1 MDVKDING
9 KPVNVPMM
17 VITLI
22 VGTFITVLNQTIL
35 STAFPTLMKAFD
47 ISTATVQW
55 LSTGFMLVNGIMIP
69 VSAYLSAKVPSKWL
83 YMSAMSTF
91 FVGTLVAFVANS
103 FGVLLAGRLIQA
115 IGVGITMP
123 LLQNIMMS
131 IFPPNRRGAAMGMA
145 GIAIGVAPAIGPTL
159 SGYVIDNFGWR
170 VLFGM
175 ILPIAALVI
184 LAAMFFFKNVLPL
197 SNPKLDV
204 PSLIESSIGFGAL
217 LYGFSEVGND
227 GWGDPMVLGS
237 IAVGLIFIVIFG
249 YRQLHLKEPFVE
261 LRVFKSKIFALS
273 TALGTIANMAMVGV
287 EMILPLYLQII
298 HGKSALESGLTLLP
312 GALLIAVMS
321 PVTGQVFDRRGAKRL
336 AQLGLF
342 FLTIATLPYFFLTT
356 NTPSIFITVIYAV
369 RMFGISMVMM
379 PLTTNGMNALTP
391 DMIRHG
397 TAVNNTVRQVATS
410 MTTAVLISVLSNVTN
425 LAKPAASLLKRNPLQ
440 YKQDFL
446 NATLNG
452 YHAAFL
458 LAVGFS
464 LVGWVLAFF
473 LNSHAMSQE
482 ITIQP
487 EKKVKA

>member
-1 MDVKDING
+1 
-9 KPVNVPMM
+9 
-17 VITLI
+17 
-22 VGTFITVLNQTIL
+22 
-35 STAFPTLMKAFD
+35 
-47 ISTATVQW
+47 
-55 LSTGFMLVNGIMIP
+55 
-69 VSAYLSAKVPSKWL
+69 
-83 YMSAMSTF
+83 
-91 FVGTLVAFVANS
+91 
-103 FGVLLAGRLIQA
+103 
-115 IGVGITMP
+115 
-123 LLQNIMMS
+123 
-131 IFPPNRRGAAMGMA
+131 
-145 GIAIGVAPAIGPTL
+145 
-159 SGYVIDNFGWR
+159 
-170 VLFGM
+170 M
-175 ILPIAALVI
+175 ILPIAGLVLIAAL
-184 LAAMFFFKNVLPL
+184 FFFKNVLPL

-273 TALGTIANMAMVGV
+273 TVLGTIANMAMVGV

-312 GALLIAVMS
+312 GALLIAVVS
-321 PVTGQVFDRRGAKRL
+321 PVTGQVFDRIGAKRL

-342 FLTIATLPYFFLTT
+342 LLTIATLPYFFLTT

-425 LAKPAASLLKRNPLQ
+425 LAKPAASLVKSNPLQ
-440 YKQDFL
+440 YKQDFF

-464 LVGWVLAFF
+464 LVGWILTFF

-482 ITIQP
+482 VTIKD

>member
-1 MDVKDING
+1 
-9 KPVNVPMM
+9 
-17 VITLI
+17 
-22 VGTFITVLNQTIL
+22 
-35 STAFPTLMKAFD
+35 
-47 ISTATVQW
+47 
-55 LSTGFMLVNGIMIP
+55 
-69 VSAYLSAKVPSKWL
+69 
-83 YMSAMSTF
+83 
-91 FVGTLVAFVANS
+91 
-103 FGVLLAGRLIQA
+103 
-115 IGVGITMP
+115 
-123 LLQNIMMS
+123 
-131 IFPPNRRGAAMGMA
+131 
-145 GIAIGVAPAIGPTL
+145 
-159 SGYVIDNFGWR
+159 
-170 VLFGM
+170 
-175 ILPIAALVI
+175 
-184 LAAMFFFKNVLPL
+184 
-197 SNPKLDV
+197 
-204 PSLIESSIGFGAL
+204 
-217 LYGFSEVGND
+217 
-227 GWGDPMVLGS
+227 
-237 IAVGLIFIVIFG
+237 
-249 YRQLHLKEPFVE
+249 
-261 LRVFKSKIFALS
+261 
-273 TALGTIANMAMVGV
+273 
-287 EMILPLYLQII
+287 MILPLYLQII

-321 PVTGQVFDRRGAKRL
+321 PVTGQVFDRIGAKRL

>member
-115 IGVGITMP
+115 IGVGVGITMP

-321 PVTGQVFDRRGAKRL
+321 PVTGQVFDRIGAKRL

-397 TAVNNTVRQVATS
+397 TAVNNTVR
-410 MTTAVLISVLSNVTN
+410 
-425 LAKPAASLLKRNPLQ
+425 
-440 YKQDFL
+440 
-446 NATLNG
+446 
-452 YHAAFL
+452 
-458 LAVGFS
+458 
-464 LVGWVLAFF
+464 
-473 LNSHAMSQE
+473 
-482 ITIQP
+482 
-487 EKKVKA
+487 

>member
-1 MDVKDING
+1 
-9 KPVNVPMM
+9 
-17 VITLI
+17 
-22 VGTFITVLNQTIL
+22 
-35 STAFPTLMKAFD
+35 
-47 ISTATVQW
+47 
-55 LSTGFMLVNGIMIP
+55 
-69 VSAYLSAKVPSKWL
+69 
-83 YMSAMSTF
+83 
-91 FVGTLVAFVANS
+91 
-103 FGVLLAGRLIQA
+103 
-115 IGVGITMP
+115 
-123 LLQNIMMS
+123 
-131 IFPPNRRGAAMGMA
+131 MGMA

-312 GALLIAVMS
+312 GALLIAVIS
-321 PVTGQVFDRRGAKRL
+321 PVTGQVFDRIGAKRL

>member
-91 FVGTLVAFVANS
+91 FVGTLVA
-103 FGVLLAGRLIQA
+103 
-115 IGVGITMP
+115 
-123 LLQNIMMS
+123 S

-312 GALLIAVMS
+312 VRFLIAL
-321 PVTGQVFDRRGAKRL
+321 GQ
-336 AQLGLF
+336 
-342 FLTIATLPYFFLTT
+342 
-356 NTPSIFITVIYAV
+356 
-369 RMFGISMVMM
+369 
-379 PLTTNGMNALTP
+379 NA
-391 DMIRHG
+391 
-397 TAVNNTVRQVATS
+397 
-410 MTTAVLISVLSNVTN
+410 
-425 LAKPAASLLKRNPLQ
+425 
-440 YKQDFL
+440 
-446 NATLNG
+446 
-452 YHAAFL
+452 
-458 LAVGFS
+458 
-464 LVGWVLAFF
+464 
-473 LNSHAMSQE
+473 
-482 ITIQP
+482 
-487 EKKVKA
+487 